1 VADTDRDPD
10 VVDLAE
16 LVRRGLVAVLLTPE
30 LLEATLPRLA
40 GGQLLVPADLT
51 RLPLDRAAGPPQREG
66 WLVGPTQREGRPV
79 GPPRRDRRSPAL
91 TAREIE
97 ALRLLAEGLSN
108 KQIARRLGVSE
119 HGAKRLVASIMVKL
133 DSPNRTLA
141 VAIAIRDGLITMEA
155 A

>member
-30 LLEATLPRLA
+30 LLELARLLP
-40 GGQLLVPADLT
+40 
-51 RLPLDRAAGPPQREG
+51 DRAAGPPQREG
-66 WLVGPTQREGRPV
+66 RPAEAPQRDRRSPQRE
-79 GPPRRDRRSPAL
+79 RRSPAL
-91 TAREIE
+91 TARETE
-97 ALRLLAEGLSN
+97 TLRLLAEGLSN